1 MVARSQSKSV
11 EFPRLSVA
19 ALWQDEAIRH
29 SVIIFLVLRIAT
41 GVVAAFLFANEPV
54 VGRPPLLWFDP
65 VTRVG
70 NANGETYE
78 SSLPLN
84 APLAYVVM
92 PWRTY
97 DTTWYARIAMMG
109 YRSWDN
115 SIVFPPLYPALMA
128 LLAPFLGGNY
138 ILASLIISNVFC
150 LITFILLYKLVQREF
165 GDNKLAMYTL
175 IALAAFPTAFFLVSG
190 YTETLFMALTLG
202 AFFAAFDR
210 KWWLAGILGFLA
222 SLTRLQGAAL
232 ALPLAWIAYIE
243 YRDHNWKLPAL
254 LARAP
259 AALGAGLGTLS
270 YIAYITL
277 SGFGSLERAYNTGWK
292 LTSRPPWQAFYTF
305 FQRLQQGIVPEH
317 EYTNFVI
324 TVLFIGLAV
333 LVTYKMK
340 SVYSIYVWSTLF
352 VLLVRYHY
360 GTLLEGA
367 QFESM
372 IRYVLMLF
380 PCFIMIGMA
389 IRRWWYLAPYLV
401 IGLQWHLAL
410 LYRFIHW
417 IWVA

>member
-1 MVARSQSKSV
+1 MIARSQSKS
-11 EFPRLSVA
+11 FRFQGLSIA
-19 ALWQDEAIRH
+19 GLWQDEAIRV
-29 SVIIFLVLRIAT
+29 SVIVFLALRIVT
-41 GVVAAFLFANEPV
+41 GLVAAFLFANEPV
-54 VGRPPLLWFDP
+54 IGRPPLLLYDP

-84 APLAYVVM
+84 SPLAYAVM

-97 DTTWYARIAMMG
+97 DTTWYARIAMLG
-109 YRSWDN
+109 YRGGDN

-150 LITFILLYKLVQREF
+150 LIAFILLYKLVQREF

-175 IALAAFPTAFFLVSG
+175 IALAAFPSAYFLVAG
-190 YTETLFMALTLG
+190 YTETMFLALTLG
-202 AFFAAFDR
+202 AFLAAFDR
-210 KWWLAGILGFLA
+210 RWWLAGLLGFLA
-222 SLTRLQGAAL
+222 SLARLQGAAL
-232 ALPLAWIAYIE
+232 ALPLAWIAYVQ
-243 YRDHNWKLPAL
+243 YQDHNWKLSTL

-259 AALGAGLGTLS
+259 VVLGAGLGTLS
-270 YIAYITL
+270 YVAYITL

-292 LTSRPPWQAFYTF
+292 LTSRPPWESFLTF

-317 EYTNFVI
+317 EYANFVI
-324 TVLFIGLAV
+324 TLAFIGLSV

-340 SVYSIYVWSTLF
+340 PVYAVYVWSTLF
-352 VLLVRYHY
+352 VLLVRYHF
-360 GTLLEGA
+360 GPLLEGA

-389 IRRWWYLAPYLV
+389 IRRWWYLAPYML